1 MDFNPNQLLN
11 SMSQRFSR
19 RTMVKMVGGAAAFP
33 VVSSLIT
40 ACGGSSN
47 NSSTA
52 TSGGQSQVTAVGG
65 VPTPL
70 DTFKNQG
77 SPVASPMAGSPTSS
91 SGTGS
96 TSGQPKTGGT
106 VHMTIINDPDTL
118 DVALASS
125 LTSSTIFQYIY
136 DCLVYIGDDHQPHP
150 WLAEKWNIN
159 GDGTQIQFVI
169 RQGIKFHDGTPLD
182 GAAVKANFDRM
193 LDPKVASIRKT
204 GLGPMTGVDLIDP
217 NTIQCNFSKAYAP
230 ILTNLDGT
238 GISSPTAVQ
247 KYGDKYGHNPVGSG
261 PFMFKEW
268 AQGQSV
274 SLVKYPDFKQYR
286 QDAKNMGAPYVDGL
300 QWKIIAEQAT
310 STAAL
315 QSGELDIA
323 GVDLTQ
329 ANSVMNNKEF
339 NVYIWKERDGY
350 IFVEYNMNKAPFNDL
365 SVRKAVA
372 YAIDRDSC
380 VKSAWNGFAS
390 VDLLPIPTG
399 VAGYDES
406 LNQYAYPYDPDKA
419 KKALTDGGWAAGSDG
434 VMAKDGKPLS
444 FTMIV
449 YAGYDALKTCGQIV
463 QANLQAVGMKCQVQ
477 VMDFGAELPLLN
489 AGNFDC
495 DLMRWTS
502 PDPNILTLMFK
513 TPGWRK
519 QMHDSK
525 LDALCDT
532 MDTTLDPNQRLN
544 AVHDVLKY
552 LLDQAIVAPICVDW
566 SLTAVHQY
574 VKDYSL
580 TVFGEARLWD
590 VWIDK

>member
-1 MDFNPNQLLN
+1 
-11 SMSQRFSR
+11 MSQRFSR